1 MGYIWMFLFIKRFI
15 LKENRIILEFDISN
29 KSDVFVL

>member
-1 MGYIWMFLFIKRFI
+1 MGYIRMFLFIKRFI